1 MIHPL
6 KSSCILLTLH
16 LETAQL
22 LMSLTGIWTRDL
34 RSKTNLQQPQINK
47 ILKTLDSRSLVKSVK
62 SVANANRKV
71 YMLFELE
78 PARDLTGGAW

>member
-1 MIHPL
+1 
-6 KSSCILLTLH
+6 
-16 LETAQL
+16 
-22 LMSLTGIWTRDL
+22 MSLTGIWTRDL